1 MSIHEVKRTAQ
12 MIRAE
17 LRRLAMQV
25 IAIRMQRKL
34 IGIAGDVF
42 IYAFARLATHSLS
55 IKTFRLKRM
64 LLRLSCNLHP
74 IACQLMQ
81 KSKNLIA
88 RQRDIECRAKLLID
102 ILDDI
107 KSIEEAL

>member
-1 MSIHEVKRTAQ
+1 MSAPEVKQTVQ

-17 LRRLAMQV
+17 LKRLAMQL

-42 IYAFARLATHSLS
+42 IYAFSRLATHSLS
-55 IKTFRLKRM
+55 IKTFWLKRV

-74 IACQLMQ
+74 IACRLIR
-81 KSKNLIA
+81 KSKDLIA
-88 RQRDIECRAKLLID
+88 RQSDIECRAKLLID
-102 ILDDI
+102 MLDNI